1 MKGSFLFRGGLR
13 LQERK
18 KIKVCL
24 SSTGLLKLTCVM
36 GSGIEITYSIQQ
48 FGFLLNYIIN
58 IPYSYFCHLLP
69 TLCQLIS

>member
-18 KIKVCL
+18 INVYL

-36 GSGIEITYSIQQ
+36 GSGTEIYSIQQ

-58 IPYSYFCHLLP
+58 IPY
-69 TLCQLIS
+69 